1 MENEKNSSMAL
12 EKLVLSFD
20 EANISAVDIGLIIK
34 NYSESYRTE
43 LYIIANS
50 LNKHDLAHKIR
61 QAIILVEENEIA
73 MFKEAVEQ
81 GYGREYLNS
90 LTFEEKTSLMVNMDL
105 LKIGVTDKRLLTNTE
120 QKYYDLFT
128 ESINESVV
136 SRNSNKK

>member
-1 MENEKNSSMAL
+1 MENGKNSSMAL

-50 LNKHDLAHKIR
+50 LNKHDLANKIR

-105 LKIGVTDKRLLTNTE
+105 LKIGVTDKRPLNNME